1 MTRQCE
7 QDEKHR
13 YLLRISVPDTSGN
26 KSALFIMK
34 NPSTANADR
43 DDPTTRNL
51 KKWAEANG
59 IADIWIVNLYA
70 YRASSPDALA
80 TLSEADA
87 VGEGN
92 MATIR
97 RAAAEV
103 QEVFAA
109 WGNPPDSRDREEFDR
124 RIMEVLDLVR
134 LLHPCVYCVGQL
146 TDDGYPRHP
155 RRWYME
161 DGRGKAI
168 FRNGN

>member
-1 MTRQCE
+1 MPG
-7 QDEKHR
+7 KK
-13 YLLRISVPDTSGN
+13 SV
-26 KSALFIMK
+26 LFIMK

-51 KKWAEANG
+51 KKWAKANG

-80 TLSEADA
+80 TLSEADV
-87 VGEGN
+87 VGEEN

-109 WGNPPDSRDREEFDR
+109 WGNPPHSRGKEEFDR
-124 RIMEVLDLVR
+124 RIVEVLDLV
-134 LLHPCVYCVGQL
+134 LLKHPCVYCVGQL

-161 DGRGKAI
+161 DGREKAT
-168 FRNGN
+168 FRNRD